1 MPFEVFLN
9 LTIFLYNFGIIAFK
23 TPTVV
28 ATTNA
33 FLGVTIGA
41 LFPNSVELVWLGLIA
56 GCFSSG
62 LGVRCP

>member
-41 LFPNSVELVWLGLIA
+41 LFPNSVEVVVLVVLLVV
-56 GCFSSG
+56 FSLESEG
-62 LGVRCP
+62 RFS